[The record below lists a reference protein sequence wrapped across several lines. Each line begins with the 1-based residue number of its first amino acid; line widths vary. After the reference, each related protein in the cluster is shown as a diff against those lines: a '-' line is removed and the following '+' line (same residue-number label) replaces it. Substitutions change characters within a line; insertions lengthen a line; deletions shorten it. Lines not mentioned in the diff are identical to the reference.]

1 MHFGWKLRQSVLM
14 LNNNLKL
21 LTKWNM
27 AKDLFSTLDL
37 NLLRTFIILHQ
48 ERNMRRAAERLFVSQ
63 PAVSKALQRLR
74 DHFEDE
80 LFVKTHH
87 GLRATEYANDLAESL
102 APLLDDISTTING
115 SKAFNPL
122 EMNGTV
128 KIALAPF
135 ILSSYASEIFQAIRQ
150 AAPHV
155 QIHLLNWSRSTME
168 EIIKDEVVLGVNYEI
183 NHAPKELLTK
193 MIVKDEFCAYVR
205 KDHPLQGHRLQ
216 ISDCNDL
223 EFATVIAADWNSNI
237 SFSEKIMKIKG
248 VEPKIAFR
256 SELPS
261 AIIDVVAN
269 SDMVFPASKTV
280 NVDKLYKLRR
290 LDIELDGMVI
300 EPCLHAYFH
309 HKNRRNETVHW
320 LRNIVTEVIISH
332 LERPQEQ

>member
-21 LTKWNM
+21 LTKRNM

-102 APLLDDISTTING
+102 APLLDDISITING

>member
-1 MHFGWKLRQSVLM
+1 
-14 LNNNLKL
+14 
-21 LTKWNM
+21 M

-102 APLLDDISTTING
+102 EPLLDDISITING